1 MKGPYIPKSNIQAR
15 ERVEIQLKSAKLSN
29 NQHLVDKL
37 SKILKGLEEQVTNRE
52 NVYYKR
58 DEVL

>member
-15 ERVEIQLKSAKLSN
+15 ERVEIQLQSAKLSN

-37 SKILKGLEEQVTNRE
+37 SKILQGLEEQVTNRE